1 MLLVQIQQ
9 GVVFFM
15 IQMGTK
21 LNVADN
27 SGAKTVICIKVQKGF
42 KNNFS
47 RVGDIILVSVKSL
60 RSKRKLNAS
69 IVKGDIC
76 RALIIR
82 TKVDRKTIFGETV
95 QFLENTV
102 ILLSKQNKY
111 LFSRIFGLIPNRIRY
126 TKYMRAVTMSA
137 GVVK

>member
-1 MLLVQIQQ
+1 
-9 GVVFFM
+9 M